1 MRYLYVMV
9 SRTDTGFARLI
20 RRFTGCYYN
29 HAAISFDCDLR
40 QLYSFARRAYDLP
53 LSACLTRESPLM
65 YTRGQGDAQIVL
77 YRLPVP
83 DERFIAAR
91 RTVQMMLRDG
101 GYIYNVWSVFT
112 YPLTRGLPAYKAQTC
127 SEFTAGILRIAGLRL
142 DRPDCRY
149 HPEDFTH
156 LLEGLEVYRGSL
168 AAYCG
173 ENRRLDGDPEYL
185 RRHSLLQIAG
195 CSLRTLDCA
204 ADRSLFERPS
214 GLPDVTGQYFAHT
227 HR

>member
-1 MRYLYVMV
+1 MPR
-9 SRTDTGFARLI
+9 S
-20 RRFTGCYYN
+20 
-29 HAAISFDCDLR
+29 S
-40 QLYSFARRAYDLP
+40 S
-53 LSACLTRESPLM
+53 
-65 YTRGQGDAQIVL
+65 

-173 ENRRLDGDPEYL
+173 ENR
-185 RRHSLLQIAG
+185 
-195 CSLRTLDCA
+195 
-204 ADRSLFERPS
+204 PS
-214 GLPDVTGQYFAHT
+214 GRGPGIPAPAQSAPDCRLQPCAPWPVPLTEACLNARPACRMSPGSILPIPIAERGIIPCPIKWRIWSRRASSPSTPPGSG
-227 HR
+227 

>member
-83 DERFIAAR
+83 DERFIAVPAHRTDDAPGR
-91 RTVQMMLRDG
+91 RV
-101 GYIYNVWSVFT
+101 
-112 YPLTRGLPAYKAQTC
+112 
-127 SEFTAGILRIAGLRL
+127 
-142 DRPDCRY
+142 
-149 HPEDFTH
+149 H
-156 LLEGLEVYRGSL
+156 L
-168 AAYCG
+168 
-173 ENRRLDGDPEYL
+173 
-185 RRHSLLQIAG
+185 
-195 CSLRTLDCA
+195 
-204 ADRSLFERPS
+204 
-214 GLPDVTGQYFAHT
+214 
-227 HR
+227 

>member
-77 YRLPVP
+77 YRLPVS

-101 GYIYNVWSVFT
+101 GYIYRV
-112 YPLTRGLPAYKAQTC
+112 
-127 SEFTAGILRIAGLRL
+127 
-142 DRPDCRY
+142 
-149 HPEDFTH
+149 H
-156 LLEGLEVYRGSL
+156 L
-168 AAYCG
+168 
-173 ENRRLDGDPEYL
+173 
-185 RRHSLLQIAG
+185 
-195 CSLRTLDCA
+195 
-204 ADRSLFERPS
+204 
-214 GLPDVTGQYFAHT
+214 
-227 HR
+227 

>member
-65 YTRGQGDAQIVL
+65 Y
-77 YRLPVP
+77 
-83 DERFIAAR
+83 
-91 RTVQMMLRDG
+91 
-101 GYIYNVWSVFT
+101 
-112 YPLTRGLPAYKAQTC
+112 TRGLPAYKAQTC

-195 CSLRTLDCA
+195 CSLRTLACA

>member
-1 MRYLYVMV
+1 
-9 SRTDTGFARLI
+9 
-20 RRFTGCYYN
+20 
-29 HAAISFDCDLR
+29 
-40 QLYSFARRAYDLP
+40 
-53 LSACLTRESPLM
+53 M

-101 GYIYNVWSVFT
+101 EYIYNVWSVFA

-149 HPEDFTH
+149 YPEDFTR
-156 LLEGLEVYRGSL
+156 LLEGLEVYRRSL

-185 RRHSLLQIAG
+185 CRHSLLQISG
-195 CSLRTLDCA
+195 CSLRTLACA

-214 GLPDVTGQYFAHT
+214 GLPDVTGLYFAHT